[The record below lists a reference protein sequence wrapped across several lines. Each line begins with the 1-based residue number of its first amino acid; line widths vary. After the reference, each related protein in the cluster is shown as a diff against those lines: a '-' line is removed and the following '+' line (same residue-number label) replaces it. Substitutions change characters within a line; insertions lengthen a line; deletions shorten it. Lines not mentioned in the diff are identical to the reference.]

1 MRHASC
7 LSGLI
12 PGRSLPKNH
21 CAAVFYEVSSSLMRL
36 VGLARI
42 DRPACRIRNVRLP
55 YLVRKPQFF
64 KVPLSLPLQ
73 VPDIA
78 HPPPSGWSRGRTSL
92 NYQLFEMNQ
101 ALDATV
107 AAEELAGTQAHVAKP
122 TPLPLPLPPKYVE
135 EEVQKRIELRVS
147 QSFFEAVK
155 LLAETEGI
163 TRADVIRKAVSLYA
177 RARIEQKQGNCI
189 AFARVGSDNNME
201 IVDLLSV
208 I

>member
-1 MRHASC
+1 
-7 LSGLI
+7 
-12 PGRSLPKNH
+12 
-21 CAAVFYEVSSSLMRL
+21 
-36 VGLARI
+36 
-42 DRPACRIRNVRLP
+42 
-55 YLVRKPQFF
+55 
-64 KVPLSLPLQ
+64 
-73 VPDIA
+73 
-78 HPPPSGWSRGRTSL
+78 
-92 NYQLFEMNQ
+92 MNQ

-107 AAEELAGTQAHVAKP
+107 AAEELAGTQAHVAEP
-122 TPLPLPLPPKYVE
+122 TPLPLPLPLPLPPKYVE

-155 LLAETEGI
+155 LLADTEGI

>member
-1 MRHASC
+1 
-7 LSGLI
+7 
-12 PGRSLPKNH
+12 
-21 CAAVFYEVSSSLMRL
+21 
-36 VGLARI
+36 
-42 DRPACRIRNVRLP
+42 
-55 YLVRKPQFF
+55 
-64 KVPLSLPLQ
+64 
-73 VPDIA
+73 
-78 HPPPSGWSRGRTSL
+78 
-92 NYQLFEMNQ
+92 MNQ

-107 AAEELAGTQAHVAKP
+107 AAEELAGTQAHVAEP
-122 TPLPLPLPPKYVE
+122 TPLPLPPKYVE

-155 LLAETEGI
+155 LLADTEGI

>member
-1 MRHASC
+1 MLARHASC
-7 LSGLI
+7 LSGSVQAACSPRTIALQCFMRFRPVLCGWYGLPELNGRLAGCVTYDYRI
-12 PGRSLPKNH
+12 LYGSSNCLRSLHPNPPNARY
-21 CAAVFYEVSSSLMRL
+21 CPPAA
-36 VGLARI
+36 
-42 DRPACRIRNVRLP
+42 
-55 YLVRKPQFF
+55 
-64 KVPLSLPLQ
+64 
-73 VPDIA
+73 
-78 HPPPSGWSRGRTSL
+78 SGWARGRTSL
-92 NYQLFEMNQ
+92 NYQLSEMNQ

-107 AAEELAGTQAHVAKP
+107 AAEELVGTQAPVAKP
-122 TPLPLPLPPKYVE
+122 APLPKDKDYVE

-163 TRADVIRKAVSLYA
+163 ARADVIRKAVSLYA

-201 IVDLLSV
+201 IVDMLSV